1 MAIEALGSSRRSS
14 GQQVGENSLPAAA
27 EGGNEKD
34 GVGVGGSNASVPTF
48 EIREYSD
55 SASDDENNDTAEAK
69 ESTEIKL
76 AEDKQEGGD
85 VDRHRAASDEEHE
98 MDMAQQKKNR
108 RARAQPG
115 AKRGGRRD
123 TGRGGWF
130 QLLGRKKTQFEPGDL
145 VEAEWAGTGWWYVG
159 YIGSGSGERGEES
172 TGGMAGAPQAK
183 TSKRSKELFHVV
195 FEDGDE
201 ADVIRRDL
209 KRLQPTGTPRA
220 SRGVTTLP
228 RHVPVANLGSGRLHL
243 DLPSS
248 KRSQGQEGE
257 EESVRNRNNKL
268 GRHVKEHSSYG
279 KQRDTEEEAATSS
292 LIRKG
297 SLGNMD
303 NRLRQGEKALWGR
316 RGSPSVGSS
325 ANASGNGGD
334 SPRGDWWETGT
345 PYAFQPRLAA
355 AKATVMAFVDD
366 DGDDGRTPSRTNSTA
381 SGLLLRHQQQRRP
394 LQGGGGRSHLGAS
407 RGSSGELLRIV
418 KAPETNESHGQ
429 RVFFLA

>member
-1 MAIEALGSSRRSS
+1 MAIDALESSRRSS
-14 GQQVGENSLPAAA
+14 GQQIGENRLPAAA
-27 EGGNEKD
+27 EGGKKD

-48 EIREYSD
+48 EFKEYSD
-55 SASDDENNDTAEAK
+55 SASHDENNDTAEAK
-69 ESTEIKL
+69 ESAETKL
-76 AEDKQEGGD
+76 PEDEEESGD
-85 VDRHRAASDEEHE
+85 DDWHRTASDQEHE
-98 MDMAQQKKNR
+98 MDVAQQKKNR
-108 RARAQPG
+108 RTRAQPG

-123 TGRGGWF
+123 TERGGWF

-159 YIGSGSGERGEES
+159 YIRSASEERGEES
-172 TGGMAGAPQAK
+172 AGGTPGAPQAK

-209 KRLQPTGTPRA
+209 KRLQPT
-220 SRGVTTLP
+220 VHLF
-228 RHVPVANLGSGRLHL
+228 VGSLSHL
-243 DLPSS
+243 CFPADVGL
-248 KRSQGQEGE
+248 KGQEGRG
-257 EESVRNRNNKL
+257 ESGRNRNNNL
-268 GRHVKEHSSYG
+268 GRNAKKHSSIG
-279 KQRDTEEEAATSS
+279 KQRDTEEDAASSS
-292 LIRKG
+292 LVRKG
-297 SLGNMD
+297 SLGDVD

-316 RGSPSVGSS
+316 RGSPSVGSP
-325 ANASGNGGD
+325 ADASGNGGD
-334 SPRGDWWETGT
+334 SPRWDWWETGT

-355 AKATVMAFVDD
+355 AKATVMAFVED

-381 SGLLLRHQQQRRP
+381 SGLMLPHQQQRRP

>member
-1 MAIEALGSSRRSS
+1 MAIDALGSSRRSS
-14 GQQVGENSLPAAA
+14 GQQIGENSPPATA

-34 GVGVGGSNASVPTF
+34 GVGVGSSNASVPF

-69 ESTEIKL
+69 ESAETKQV
-76 AEDKQEGGD
+76 EDKEESGD
-85 VDRHRAASDEEHE
+85 DDRHRTASDEEHE

-159 YIGSGSGERGEES
+159 YIGSGSGELGEES
-172 TGGMAGAPQAK
+172 TGGTAGAPEAN

-220 SRGVTTLP
+220 SSGVTTLP
-228 RHVPVANLGSGRLHL
+228 RHVPVADLGSGRLHL

-248 KRSQGQEGE
+248 KPSQGQEGGG
-257 EESVRNRNNKL
+257 ESERNRNNIL
-268 GRHVKEHSSYG
+268 GRNVKKHSSNG
-279 KQRDTEEEAATSS
+279 KQRDTEEEAASSS
-292 LIRKG
+292 LVRKG
-297 SLGNMD
+297 SFGNMD
-303 NRLRQGEKALWGR
+303 NRLRQGEKALWGG
-316 RGSPSVGSS
+316 RGSPSVGSP

-366 DGDDGRTPSRTNSTA
+366 DGDDGRTPSTTNSTA
-381 SGLLLRHQQQRRP
+381 SGLSLRHQQQRRP
-394 LQGGGGRSHLGAS
+394 LQGGRGRSHLGAP

>member
-1 MAIEALGSSRRSS
+1 MAIDALGSSRRSS
-14 GQQVGENSLPAAA
+14 GQQIGENSSPAAA

-55 SASDDENNDTAEAK
+55 SASDDENNDAAEAK
-69 ESTEIKL
+69 ESAETKL
-76 AEDKQEGGD
+76 AEDKEEGGD
-85 VDRHRAASDEEHE
+85 DDRHRTASDEQLE
-98 MDMAQQKKNR
+98 MDMAQQKKTR

-123 TGRGGWF
+123 MGRGGWF

-159 YIGSGSGERGEES
+159 YIGSGSEERGEES
-172 TGGMAGAPQAK
+172 TGGTAGAPEAK

-220 SRGVTTLP
+220 SSGVTTLP
-228 RHVPVANLGSGRLHL
+228 RHVPVADLGSGRLHL
-243 DLPSS
+243 DLPPS
-248 KRSQGQEGE
+248 KLSQGQEGRG
-257 EESVRNRNNKL
+257 ESGRNRNNKL
-268 GRHVKEHSSYG
+268 GRNAKEHTSNG
-279 KQRDTEEEAATSS
+279 KQRDTEEEAASSS
-292 LIRKG
+292 LVRKG

-303 NRLRQGEKALWGR
+303 NRVRQGEKALWGR
-316 RGSPSVGSS
+316 RGSPSVGSP

-381 SGLLLRHQQQRRP
+381 SGLSLRHQQQRRSV
-394 LQGGGGRSHLGAS
+394 QGDRGRSQLGAS
-407 RGSSGELLRIV
+407 RGSRWELLRIV